1 MAVMAAKRA
10 ITIARRHRLLHIE
23 SKVRSWWEEKSSHTA
38 YMNTLTEISTMRSWP
53 FKTGSKPYPS
63 PGEAIRVYSA
73 DATLYTIAKANISAD
88 RVLVPNVRVTLS
100 SIVTRLIKEI
110 EWMEEFLAEDQPS
123 MRTGSL
129 SCFAD
134 RAFDNMINR
143 IISRGD
149 PTKPCFRF
157 LQDCRDL
164 YGFACGGTAGG
175 MNRDL
180 LLHYMNVQTILAER
194 FCPHYADYVWREVLK
209 KDGCVIDAPWPTGSL
224 PDLNIY
230 EASKYLCKVIMR
242 IFKHK
247 NITRNQKRSISSCL
261 IYVKELKHQE
271 RQKLL
276 RRFQKFCKDKQ
287 TFPMATPSWERGV
300 VEENMDLIKT
310 LCVLEDLQVLSV
322 TELDDFA
329 KADPLF
335 SQLYEKP
342 PSPGSII
349 FLARW

>member
-1 MAVMAAKRA
+1 MAAKRA

-63 PGEAIRVYSA
+63 PGEAIR
-73 DATLYTIAKANISAD
+73 
-88 RVLVPNVRVTLS
+88 
-100 SIVTRLIKEI
+100 
-110 EWMEEFLAEDQPS
+110 
-123 MRTGSL
+123 
-129 SCFAD
+129 
-134 RAFDNMINR
+134 
-143 IISRGD
+143 
-149 PTKPCFRF
+149 
-157 LQDCRDL
+157 DCRDL
-164 YGFACGGTAGG
+164 YGFACGGIVGG

-180 LLHYMNVQTILAER
+180 LLHYMNVQTIHIEL

-209 KDGCVIDAPWPTGSL
+209 KDGCVIDAPSPTAPRL
-224 PDLNIY
+224 DLNIY

-242 IFKHK
+242 IIKHK

-271 RQKLL
+271 RQELL